1 MRHVGSALGI
11 LALVVT
17 SGLACAHQGFLD
29 SEFVGHDGYRIS
41 YTEAATTSIVPSE
54 WRLENYFFDKK
65 GKPYDEKDDR
75 IYENTMDWED
85 DTGRT
90 FQVTYQFLDLK
101 WRHKNASLLYVCTI
115 PLPPRQ
121 RNLNLDAFVEQWAND
136 YNGLQFSFKRAE
148 ARRIA
153 SKIVESKARQIDGH
167 AAHEV
172 TFDVVDMDQLQPDPK
187 APRTR
192 IRAVFI
198 KDLLRN
204 LGPRLSH
211 VPAYLLVAYESS
223 DSHFETLVPDYEGL
237 LSRIRFDKQ

>member
-11 LALVVT
+11 LALVTT
-17 SGLACAHQGFLD
+17 SGLACAHQGFLEN
-29 SEFVGHDGYRIS
+29 EFVGHDGYRIS
-41 YTEAATTSIVPSE
+41 YTQAATTSIVPSE
-54 WRLENYFFDKK
+54 WRLEDYFFNKQ
-65 GKPYDEKDDR
+65 GKPNDEKDDR
-75 IYENTMDWED
+75 TYQETMDWED
-85 DTGRT
+85 DTGRS
-90 FQVTYQFLDLK
+90 FRVTYQFLDLK
-101 WRHKNASLLYVCTI
+101 WRHKNASLLYVFTI

-153 SKIVESKARQIDGH
+153 STIVESKARQIDGH

-172 TFDVVDMDQLQPDPK
+172 TFDVVDMDQLQLDPK